1 MEKNQIK
8 KILSKPDW
16 NENTIEI
23 FSEIIDRITIEHLG
37 LTTYPNQFEIVSS
50 EQLLDAYALIGLPIS
65 YNHWKFGKEYVINNN
80 NYKKGRMGLS
90 YEMVINSNP
99 CISYNL
105 EDNTT
110 CLMTLV
116 YAHVQGH
123 NHFFKNNYVFK
134 QWTQADSIIDYM
146 VFAKEFI
153 AKCEEKYGYEEVEMT
168 LDACHALMNYG
179 VDKYKKPVKLSSRE
193 EGERLQK
200 KLEDDRI
207 LLNDLWRTIPKDEKE
222 KLKERRFP
230 DQPEENILYFI
241 EKNSPKL
248 RGWQREIVRIVRK
261 TAQYF
266 YPQGQ
271 TKVINEGCLVEGTL
285 INTMDGLMDIKYLVD
300 TKYNGKVW
308 DGETWRNV
316 YDWFINEDKDRI
328 KLVTDKGYEIHGGDN
343 HKIFINDKWVK
354 LSELNIGDEF
364 TLEPKDVPYNE
375 NYITINY
382 KKPEY
387 LTTGEICKLK
397 GINTSTYVRYNDPNY
412 PFKMSEERIRLCEE
426 VKEIID
432 NRNESFKFIKM
443 CNLYNIP
450 TIMDEN
456 FAYWLGLLIGD
467 GNTSWENRVICF
479 TNGDL
484 GLVNEFDRLSYELF
498 GYKCSIRKDE
508 NRWRVSIN
516 SQHILHFLQSYI
528 GVKNG
533 IASRIKDIPSDILKS
548 PKSVIKSF
556 IRGHFDADG
565 HISKNVIIVSNS
577 KELLKKEQ
585 SFLHNIGIFS
595 SLKKSYS
602 DDTWRLYM
610 GGEDVKH
617 FYNEV
622 GTNCEYKKNN
632 FETYINNRKWYLKKD
647 YKVKIVEITKDK
659 GDTYDFS
666 VEETHKYSAL
676 GYINHNCATFTHY
689 EIISKM
695 YDEGYLSDGFMQE
708 FYHNHSN
715 VILQPGFDSKFYS
728 GLNPYTLGFNI
739 FQDLKRMSLN
749 PTREDIEWFPHI
761 AGKGN
766 WIENFKYIV
775 ENFKDETFVL
785 QYLSPKVIRDMRL
798 FEIDDQMENNYYE
811 VSSIHN
817 ENGYKKVRES
827 LSQSY
832 NRSRY
837 VPDIQIF
844 DVDVFGDR
852 TLTLEHSPINK
863 RGLDSNGI
871 KKVLPYVEHLWG
883 FPVRIIENGKELAN
897 TKK

>member
-179 VDKYKKPVKLSSRE
+179 VDKYKKPRKLSTKE

-271 TKVINEGCLVEGTL
+271 TKVINEGC
-285 INTMDGLMDIKYLVD
+285 
-300 TKYNGKVW
+300 
-308 DGETWRNV
+308 
-316 YDWFINEDKDRI
+316 
-328 KLVTDKGYEIHGGDN
+328 
-343 HKIFINDKWVK
+343 
-354 LSELNIGDEF
+354 
-364 TLEPKDVPYNE
+364 
-375 NYITINY
+375 
-382 KKPEY
+382 
-387 LTTGEICKLK
+387 
-397 GINTSTYVRYNDPNY
+397 
-412 PFKMSEERIRLCEE
+412 
-426 VKEIID
+426 
-432 NRNESFKFIKM
+432 
-443 CNLYNIP
+443 
-450 TIMDEN
+450 
-456 FAYWLGLLIGD
+456 
-467 GNTSWENRVICF
+467 
-479 TNGDL
+479 
-484 GLVNEFDRLSYELF
+484 
-498 GYKCSIRKDE
+498 
-508 NRWRVSIN
+508 
-516 SQHILHFLQSYI
+516 
-528 GVKNG
+528 
-533 IASRIKDIPSDILKS
+533 
-548 PKSVIKSF
+548 
-556 IRGHFDADG
+556 
-565 HISKNVIIVSNS
+565 
-577 KELLKKEQ
+577 
-585 SFLHNIGIFS
+585 
-595 SLKKSYS
+595 
-602 DDTWRLYM
+602 
-610 GGEDVKH
+610 
-617 FYNEV
+617 
-622 GTNCEYKKNN
+622 
-632 FETYINNRKWYLKKD
+632 
-647 YKVKIVEITKDK
+647 
-659 GDTYDFS
+659 
-666 VEETHKYSAL
+666 
-676 GYINHNCATFTHY
+676 ATFTHY
-689 EIISKM
+689 EIINKM

-715 VILQPGFDSKFYS
+715 VIFQPGFDSKFYS

-739 FQDLKRMSLN
+739 FQDLKRMSLD
-749 PTREDIEWFPHI
+749 PTKEDIEWFPHI

-766 WIENFKYIV
+766 WSENFKYIV

-798 FEIDDQMENNYYE
+798 FEIDDQMENSYYE

-844 DVDVFGDR
+844 DVDIFGDR
-852 TLTLEHSPINK
+852 TLTLEHTPINK

-871 KKVLPYVEHLWG
+871 RKVLPYVEHLWG